1 MGDAIGFGALN
12 VDRIYLVNEIPKV
25 EEEAFVFDLKVYAGG
40 SSANTIV
47 GLSRL
52 GLKTGFIGKVGLDDD
67 GEFLI
72 RDLESEGVDT
82 KNVLRSDGRTG
93 CAMVFVDKNGNRA
106 IILDPGVNDSIGFHE
121 IDLEYV
127 NGFRL
132 LHLSSFVSRFEDK
145 SFESQKKLVKA
156 FDGIVSFD
164 PGSVYAKMGLDRIK
178 PLIEHTNI
186 FMPNEI
192 EVELLT
198 GMDYKEG
205 AEFFLNWCDVV
216 VVKRGERGCYVT
228 NGDEDCEVP
237 AYKVK
242 VVDTTGAG
250 DAFNT
255 GFIYGFLKGKN
266 LEECAKLGNY
276 LASLCIRYVG
286 ARTYL
291 KHLDKRYLPL

>member
-164 PGSVYAKMGLDRIK
+164 PGSVYAKFGLKKIK
-178 PLIEHTNI
+178 PLIENTNI
-186 FMPNEI
+186 FMPNELEI
-192 EVELLT
+192 KILT
-198 GMDYKEG
+198 GLDFKEG
-205 AEFFLNWCDVV
+205 ADFFLEWCDVV
-216 VVKRGERGCYVT
+216 VVKRGKKGCYIT
-228 NGDEDCEVP
+228 DGSKAFEIP
-237 AYKVK
+237 AYDVE
-242 VVDTTGAG
+242 VIDTTGAG
-250 DAFNT
+250 DSFNA
-255 GFIYGFLKGKN
+255 GFLYGYLKGKS
-266 LEECAKLGNY
+266 LEECGKLGNY
-276 LASLCIRYVG
+276 VASLCVGMVG
-286 ARTYL
+286 ARTGL
-291 KHLDKRYLPL
+291 QNVAKNVLL